1 MMTSEFKKG
10 FATGL
15 ALKSIPFYFEYS
27 PTVWNDYGVYSYFYI
42 DFLKPVGSF
51 SIGMLQESIY
61 VFTTSK
67 KTITGFERIDNRK
80 FKIYCD
86 ISDGYES
93 VCVINIANTKLKFS
107 TNDTKMKEF
116 SVGFKL
122 AGGVRLSSI
131 PYIVEAIPVVSVK
144 QKINENARISMSS
157 GETVTR
163 TIHEQTNLIN
173 IPANVSEL
181 QVLIQ
186 FTE

>member
-1 MMTSEFKKG
+1 MMTVEFKKG

-15 ALKSIPFYFEYS
+15 ALKSIPFYFEYA

-51 SIGMLQESIY
+51 SIGMLQESLY
-61 VFTTSK
+61 VFTTSQK
-67 KTITGFERIDNRK
+67 AISGFERIDSRT

-86 ISDGYES
+86 ISDGYEG

-122 AGGVRLSSI
+122 AGSVRLSSI
-131 PYIVEAIPVVSVK
+131 PYIVEAISSIP
-144 QKINENARISMSS
+144 IERNITENALIAMSS

-163 TIHEQTNLIN
+163 TILEQTNSIN